1 MKITH
6 ALTLTVLMSIFALST
21 RSEEYRA
28 PRLDWKRKAIPK
40 VKVAKESDFKD
51 FEENSYKVEEEPVYQ
66 RDVASE
72 EDTVEE
78 EGRNPSST
86 AKPDPAGPELRPWL
100 YK

>member
-6 ALTLTVLMSIFALST
+6 ALTLTVLMSIFAFST
-21 RSEEYRA
+21 HSEEYRA
-28 PRLDWKRKAIPK
+28 PRLDWKRKAMPK
-40 VKVAKESDFKD
+40 VEVAKEGDFKD
-51 FEENSYKVEEEPVYQ
+51 FEENSYKVEEVPVYQ

-72 EDTVEE
+72 EEE
-78 EGRNPSST
+78 DGRNPSST

>member
-21 RSEEYRA
+21 RSEEYNA
-28 PRLDWKRKAIPK
+28 PKFDWKRKSIPK
-40 VKVAKESDFKD
+40 VQVAKESEFKD
-51 FEENSYKVEEEPVYQ
+51 FEENSYKVEEVPVYQ

-72 EDTVEE
+72 DEE
-78 EGRNPSST
+78 EGRGPSST
-86 AKPDPAGPELRPWL
+86 AKPDPSDPQPQPWP